1 MSKIKVKNPVVEL
14 DGDEM
19 TRIIWRLIRD
29 KLIHPYLDIELKY
42 FDLSVE
48 HRDATNDQV
57 TIDAAEAIKACGVGV
72 KCATITPDE
81 ARVKEFHLKEM
92 WKSPN
97 GTIRNILGGVIFREP
112 IICKNVPRLV
122 PSWTQ
127 PIVIGRHAYGDQ
139 YRATDFKVPGKGRLT
154 IRFEGDDGK
163 VIEREVFKFPG
174 AGVAMSMYN
183 LDDSIRDFAHA
194 SLNYGL
200 MRKYPVYL
208 STKNTIL
215 KAYDGRFK
223 DIFQEVYESE
233 FKSRFEA
240 LGIAYEH
247 RLIDDMVAA
256 ALKWSG
262 GYVWACKNYD
272 GDVQSDT
279 VAQGYGSLGLMTSVL
294 MTPDGKTVEAEAA
307 HGTVTRHYREYQR
320 GPRNVDQLDR
330 LDLRLDARLVA
341 PRQARRQRGAR
352 QIRFD
357 AREGLRRNR
366 RGRLHDEGP
375 CAPGRPRAEV
385 ALDRRLPRQGRR
397 EPQEGDGVEPRRFGR
412 VESAPLQF
420 FPSQTQIQQSP
431 DRIQQSP
438 AKFEQRKSLDFF
450 RRIERFQAACADP
463 Q

>member
-1 MSKIKVKNPVVEL
+1 MAKIKVTNPVVEL

-19 TRIIWRLIRD
+19 TRIIWHLIRD
-29 KLIHPYLDIELKY
+29 KLIHPYLDVDLQY

-48 HRDATNDQV
+48 NRDATNDQV
-57 TIDAAEAIKACGVGV
+57 TIDAAEAIKSAGVGV

-92 WKSPN
+92 WRSPN

-163 VIEREVFKFPG
+163 VIEKEVFKFPG

-183 LDDSIRDFAHA
+183 LDDSIRDFARA
-194 SLNYGL
+194 SLNFGL

-215 KAYDGRFK
+215 KVYDGRFK
-223 DIFQEVYESE
+223 DIFQEIYESE
-233 FKSRFEA
+233 FKSRFQA
-240 LGIAYEH
+240 LGITYEH

-279 VAQGYGSLGLMTSVL
+279 VAQGFGSLGLMTSVL
-294 MTPDGKTVEAEAA
+294 MTPDGQD
-307 HGTVTRHYREYQR
+307 GR
-320 GPRNVDQLDR
+320 GGGRAWHRDPALPRASEGQCDLDQLDR
-330 LDLRLDARLVA
+330 LDLRLDAR
-341 PRQARRQRGAR
+341 PCPSGQARRQRGAG
-352 QIRFD
+352 QIRLD
-357 AREGLRRNR
+357 PREGLRR
-366 RGRLHDEGP
+366 H
-375 CAPGRPRAEV
+375 
-385 ALDRRLPRQGRR
+385 
-397 EPQEGDGVEPRRFGR
+397 
-412 VESAPLQF
+412 S
-420 FPSQTQIQQSP
+420 
-431 DRIQQSP
+431 
-438 AKFEQRKSLDFF
+438 
-450 RRIERFQAACADP
+450 
-463 Q
+463 

>member
-1 MSKIKVKNPVVEL
+1 LRLNSGDIGQRGFAGQSADAIGAKKPLRRAFPANESPLQMPKIKVSNPVVEL

-19 TRIIWRLIRD
+19 TRIIWHLIRD
-29 KLIHPYLDIELKY
+29 KLIHPYLDIDLKY
-42 FDLSVE
+42 FDLAVE
-48 HRDATNDQV
+48 NRDATNDQV
-57 TIDAAEAIKACGVGV
+57 TIDAAEAIKVYGVGV

-81 ARVKEFHLKEM
+81 ARVKEFHLKDM

-139 YRATDFKVPGKGRLT
+139 YRATDFRVPGKGRLT
-154 IRFEGDDGK
+154 IRFEGEDGK

-174 AGVAMSMYN
+174 GGVAMSMYN

-194 SLNYGL
+194 SLNFGL

-223 DIFQEVYESE
+223 DIFQEVYDSE
-233 FKSRFEA
+233 FKSRFQA

-279 VAQGYGSLGLMTSVL
+279 VAQGFGSLGLMTSVL
-294 MTPDGKTVEAEAA
+294 MTPDGRTVEAEAA
-307 HGTVTRHYREYQR
+307 HGTVTRHYREHEKGRQTSTNSIASIFAWTR
-320 GPRNVDQLDR
+320 GLAHRAKLD
-330 LDLRLDARLVA
+330 D
-341 PRQARRQRGAR
+341 
-352 QIRFD
+352 
-357 AREGLRRNR
+357 NS
-366 RGRLHDEGP
+366 
-375 CAPGRPRAEV
+375 
-385 ALDRRLPRQGRR
+385 AL
-397 EPQEGDGVEPRRFGR
+397 
-412 VESAPLQF
+412 
-420 FPSQTQIQQSP
+420 
-431 DRIQQSP
+431 
-438 AKFEQRKSLDFF
+438 AKFASTLERVCVETVEAGSMTKDLALLVGPEQKWLSTEGFLDK
-450 RRIERFQAACADP
+450 IDANLKQAMA
-463 Q
+463 